1 MKTVFLLCALALSCV
16 NCTTKTDV
24 APDGSGSS
32 SIPPELVGKWLKGTF
47 SMTNFFTYDG
57 RDLGKGYESSRAL
70 NITKDGQA
78 ELFLYF
84 HTFDGYCH
92 SHAFTYVKGRVT
104 VNGDVLTVTGTS
116 GKYRGAY
123 SGACGTRSGFDR
135 PMTSSEVQKQVF
147 ELYWDIETRDGQK
160 YLVTKFDRSADDS
173 ASDFFK
179 PTNW

>member
-1 MKTVFLLCALALSCV
+1 MKTVFLFFALALVSM
-16 NCTTKTDV
+16 NCTTKSTDV
-24 APDGSGSS
+24 TPTGGSS
-32 SIPPELVGKWLKGTF
+32 TVPSELVGKWLKGSF

-57 RDLGKGYESSRAL
+57 QDLGKGYESSRAL
-70 NITKDGQA
+70 NLTRDGQG

-104 VNGDVLTVTGTS
+104 VEGDVLTITATS
-116 GKYRGAY
+116 GRYRGAY
-123 SGACGTRSGFDR
+123 TGACGSRSGFDR
-135 PMTSSEVQKQVF
+135 AMTSSEVQQQVIK
-147 ELYWDIETRDGQK
+147 LYWSVEKRDGQT
-160 YLVTKFDRSADDS
+160 YLVTKFDRTANDS